1 MDKLTVHNNF
11 TVSRVSAFKEEYL
24 LIIFSVLL
32 YLQLDNY
39 IRLSVNSTDL
49 NNVVGNSIEYVIIF
63 LALVCL
69 YFPKK
74 INLNQKIIFIVTA
87 LVFRLRA
94 LFAMPLT
101 SDLHR
106 NLLYGSVLA
115 DGWNPYL
122 WTIEK
127 LPLLINQGLLLKV
140 SYTHEW
146 ATHSFDYPSLAIIF
160 FALITFLVPAD
171 NFSAFILAKLAFMLV
186 DILNA
191 YLIYRILLDHF
202 KLDEVSKKIAL
213 LYLINP
219 LSIFWV
225 NIEGQFESIPLF
237 FVLLSFYLL
246 FYIPTNKTQSAHS
259 QNNLFIKNDYL
270 PFFIGFTLGCGVLF
284 KYFPLIFVIPII
296 FYFGRKIAYSL
307 NFLISLIVTIVLLSF
322 PFLENS
328 YYITN
333 FILFQITRD
342 SNSVSAANYN
352 IGFCIEIPVFIIIT
366 ISIGVVFL
374 LSLYKKYD
382 KKLQASILGLFSM
395 YLFIYLN
402 NSIFSWYVIW
412 LFGTLLF
419 INTNYDE
426 FFRSLLWAIS
436 LIILIFISRPDYI
449 VIIIQVIIFGY
460 VITLE
465 KVRIVIKRFIFNILL
480 TKKQVPVNIQ

>member
-1 MDKLTVHNNF
+1 MTDTNSF
-11 TVSRVSAFKEEYL
+11 TVGRVSAFKEEYL
-24 LIIFSVLL
+24 LIIFSILL
-32 YLQLDNY
+32 FYELNNY
-39 IRLSVNSTDL
+39 INISTNSTNL
-49 NNVVGNSIEYVIIF
+49 NDVIGNSIFYVILF

-74 INLNQKIIFIVTA
+74 ITLNQKIIFIVTA
-87 LVFRLRA
+87 LVFRIRA
-94 LFAMPLT
+94 LFAIPLT

-106 NLLYGSVLA
+106 NLLFGSVLA

-122 WTIEK
+122 WTIER
-127 LPLLINQGLLLKV
+127 LPLLFQQGFIAKV
-140 SYTHEW
+140 AYTTQW
-146 ATHSFDYPSLAIIF
+146 STHSFDYPSLAILF
-160 FALITFLVPAD
+160 FAFITYLVPAD

-191 YLIYRILLDHF
+191 YLIYRILSVHF

-237 FVLLSFYLL
+237 FVLISFYLL
-246 FYIPTNKTQSAHS
+246 FFIPPFNKQGTEHQKKFVIKKDYIPF
-259 QNNLFIKNDYL
+259 LV
-270 PFFIGFTLGCGVLF
+270 GFALGCGVLF
-284 KYFPLIFVIPII
+284 KYFPLIFAIPIL
-296 FYFGRKIAYSL
+296 FYFGRRINYSI
-307 NFLISLIVTIVLLSF
+307 NFLISLIVTIAFFSF

-328 YYITN
+328 YYVTN
-333 FILFQITRD
+333 FLLFQVTRD
-342 SNSVSAANYN
+342 SNLVSSANYN
-352 IGFCIEIPVFIIIT
+352 IGFGIVIPLFLIIT
-366 ISIGVVFL
+366 ISIGIIFL
-374 LSLYKKYD
+374 LSLHKKYD

-426 FFRSLLWAIS
+426 FYRSLLWVIS
-436 LIILIFISRPDYI
+436 LVILISISRPDYI
-449 VIIIQVIIFGY
+449 VIVIQVVIISY
-460 VITLE
+460 IITLE
-465 KVRIVIKRFIFNILL
+465 KVRLILKRFIFNTLL
-480 TKKQVPVNIQ
+480 SKKEIPLTSTKV